1 MRYLAISLIILS
13 VALPKSAE
21 AFTSGLFKL
30 MKIGGNSSTTEE
42 TISNT
47 PQINLSLIVEA
58 NTYTPDFYKGRAE
71 PTTGSIIRL
80 VVIPS
85 DSSSVVKYVWNIN
98 GNIQNQNENAI
109 EITVP
114 TGVQEVVVNVTAV
127 DKNGNAIGKVTE
139 YIPVSNP
146 SFSFYEVNP
155 LRGPASIAIGQRL
168 NLIGEEVQ
176 VLAEPYFL
184 NNRSISEL
192 TASWNTGGLKNVSSA
207 NWQTI
212 NILKTENVATTR
224 VSLQAKNLNSL
235 SENVAGSFIL
245 GI

>member
-13 VALPKSAE
+13 VASPKSAE

-30 MKIGGNSSTTEE
+30 MKIGGNSSTSQE
-42 TISNT
+42 TLASI
-47 PQINLSLIVEA
+47 PKINLSLIVEA
-58 NTYTPDFYKGRAE
+58 DTYTPDFYKGRAE
-71 PTTGSIIRL
+71 PTTGSTMRL
-80 VVIPS
+80 VVIPN
-85 DSSSVVKYVWNIN
+85 DSNPVVRYDWNIN
-98 GNIQNQNENAI
+98 GNLQNQRENVI

-127 DKNGNAIGKVTE
+127 DKTGNAIGKVTE

-155 LRGPASIAIGQRL
+155 LRGPASIAVGQRL

-184 NNRSISEL
+184 NNRSL
-192 TASWNTGGLKNVSSA
+192 QAVTASWNTGGLKNVSSS
-207 NWQTI
+207 NWQTL
-212 NILKTENVATTR
+212 NIIKTENVATTR
-224 VSLQAKNLNSL
+224 VSLQAKNLGSL
-235 SENVAGSFIL
+235 SENIAGSFIL

>member
-1 MRYLAISLIILS
+1 
-13 VALPKSAE
+13 
-21 AFTSGLFKL
+21 